1 MKLAVTSFI
10 GTAIICLVATTCVV
24 DAFSPCHIAFANKAV
39 TTATT
44 SALFGSKVGIWYSSS
59 TGNTETVASYIA
71 KAAGCEKDFN
81 DIGDAKIDE
90 IEGADCLIVGAPT
103 WHTGADEQRSGTSWD
118 EWFVFFQDAYI
129 LPSGAVARVVSI
141 TNHVLVPRVLL
152 PSGFMNDHGDVIL
165 LFVCR

>member
-1 MKLAVTSFI
+1 MHSFHSRPKLIVTKRTNERIMKHAVTSFT

-24 DAFSPCHIAFANKAV
+24 DAFAPCHIAFANKAS
-39 TTATT
+39 TT
-44 SALFGSKVGIWYSSS
+44 SALFASKVGIWYSSS

-118 EWFVFFQDAYI
+118 EWFVYFMMHA
-129 LPSGAVARVVSI
+129 SCRVVQLL
-141 TNHVLVPRVLL
+141 TTFLCLACCFLRV
-152 PSGFMNDHGDVIL
+152 S
-165 LFVCR
+165 

>member
-1 MKLAVTSFI
+1 MKLAATSFT
-10 GTAIICLVATTCVV
+10 GTAIICLVATTCEV
-24 DAFSPCHIAFANKAV
+24 DAFAPCHIASANKASAV
-39 TTATT
+39 TTTATTT

-118 EWFVFFQDAYI
+118 EWFVYFMMHA
-129 LPSGAVARVVSI
+129 SCRVVQLL
-141 TNHVLVPRVLL
+141 TTFLCLACCFLRFHV
-152 PSGFMNDHGDVIL
+152 
-165 LFVCR
+165 

>member
-1 MKLAVTSFI
+1 MKLAVTSFT

-24 DAFSPCHIAFANKAV
+24 DAFAPCHIASAHKASAV

-44 SALFGSKVGIWYSSS
+44 TSALLGSKVGIWYSSS

-71 KAAGCEKDFN
+71 KAAGEKDFN

-118 EWFVFFQDAYI
+118 EWFVY
-129 LPSGAVARVVSI
+129 
-141 TNHVLVPRVLL
+141 
-152 PSGFMNDHGDVIL
+152 FMMHAS
-165 LFVCR
+165 CRR